1 MTSAPKS
8 DKITAALGPA
18 MKLAK
23 STTFKPEKILS
34 SAMVFS
40 PFQFAGSRGGVLP
53 AVKLRDAFFEE
64 SRCAFLFVFR
74 CRAEAEIGSF
84 QQQAFALA
92 GLHSLVGGL
101 ERELHRD
108 RSIGGDLFQD
118 RLGARDELIG
128 GNDFVDEPDGIGF
141 LRADHPRREKE
152 RQRAALADQP
162 WQPLRSAAP
171 RDESK
176 RDFGLT
182 EPGGVNRQSDGASHS
197 GLAAAAERESI
208 DGRDHRLAEIFDEVE
223 HPLSETAGLLGLE
236 SGSLREL

>member
-53 AVKLRDAFFEE
+53 AVKLRNAFLEE
-64 SRCAFLFVFR
+64 SRRALLFVFR

-92 GLHSLVGGL
+92 RLHSLVRCL

-108 RSIGGDLFQD
+108 RSIGSDFCQD
-118 RLGARDELIG
+118 RFSASDEVIWR
-128 GNDFVDEPDGIGF
+128 NDFVDEPDAIGF
-141 LRADHPRREKE
+141 LRADH
-152 RQRAALADQP
+152 LA
-162 WQPLRSAAP
+162 
-171 RDESK
+171 
-176 RDFGLT
+176 
-182 EPGGVNRQSDGASHS
+182 
-197 GLAAAAERESI
+197 
-208 DGRDHRLAEIFDEVE
+208 
-223 HPLSETAGLLGLE
+223 
-236 SGSLREL
+236 